1 MSDRDGFQP
10 GVPCWVDTWQPDAA
24 AAAAFYTELFGW
36 QAERS
41 DPRYV
46 MCRLRGRDV
55 AGVGA
60 GPAAADA
67 PPAWTTYVQV
77 RSADD
82 AAATVTGAGGRVV
95 SEPFDSLDGGRIA
108 IVADPAG
115 AVLGVWQPGAHR
127 GAQVV
132 NEAGAWSMSL
142 LSTPDPGAAKAF
154 YDTVFG
160 WGAEGFAMGDAE
172 IALCRL
178 DGYVGG
184 EPAQPVPRDVVA
196 AIMPAPPGA
205 PPRWSVD
212 FWVRDAEAT
221 AERAADLGGAVVV
234 APFDTPVSKQAV
246 LADPAGAAFS
256 VSTAP
261 VLPPPE
267 R

>member
-1 MSDRDGFQP
+1 MSERDGFEP
-10 GVPCWVDTWQPDAA
+10 GVPCWVDTWPPDAG

-36 QAERS
+36 AAEHG
-41 DPRYV
+41 PRYV

-55 AGVGA
+55 AGIGA
-60 GPAAADA
+60 GPAAVDA
-67 PPAWTTYVQV
+67 PPAWTTYIQV
-77 RSADD
+77 ESADD
-82 AAATVTGAGGRVV
+82 TAARAVAVGG
-95 SEPFDSLDGGRIA
+95 SLAAEPFDSLDGGRIA
-108 IVADPAG
+108 ILADPAG
-115 AVLGVWQPGAHR
+115 AVIGVWQPGAHR

-142 LSTPDPGAAKAF
+142 LSTPDPEAAKAF
-154 YDTVFG
+154 YGAVFG
-160 WGAEGFAMGDAE
+160 WGAEAFAMGGAE

-196 AIMPAPPGA
+196 VIMPAPPGA
-205 PPRWSVD
+205 PPRWNVD
-212 FWVRDAEAT
+212 FWVRDSEAT

-234 APFDTPVSKQAV
+234 APFDTPISKQAV

-261 VLPPPE
+261 GPPAAG